1 MACSAEGAALCY
13 WTLCIEGAQ
22 LLGTHAHPEITMHTF
37 SRLHGVH
44 SSQRLA
50 RRSRADASL
59 RKQAREKSGAISSY
73 VQTIPFIKRSP
84 TLKRVRHCV
93 GRTSAVVAAHA
104 VERGFQRLG
113 LIGTRC
119 LVEREVY
126 PQRLEIHGLECVRR
140 NAAEREAINRII
152 DDELV
157 YGVFTADAVA
167 YFNRSLSK

>member
-1 MACSAEGAALCY
+1 M
-13 WTLCIEGAQ
+13 
-22 LLGTHAHPEITMHTF
+22 
-37 SRLHGVH
+37 
-44 SSQRLA
+44 
-50 RRSRADASL
+50 
-59 RKQAREKSGAISSY
+59 
-73 VQTIPFIKRSP
+73 
-84 TLKRVRHCV
+84 KRVRHCV

-152 DDELV
+152 FDELV

-167 YFNRSLSK
+167 YFNRSLST